1 MYFLKFNEVCTEIC
15 EIEPDTTH
23 HIFSCLFLKCEVPE
37 VLSMEDEEIDA
48 IYSEN
53 LDKSFA
59 TLKIF
64 EKLWR
69 KREVMLGTKQQL
81 HMP

>member
-1 MYFLKFNEVCTEIC
+1 
-15 EIEPDTTH
+15 
-23 HIFSCLFLKCEVPE
+23 
-37 VLSMEDEEIDA
+37 MEDEEIDA

-69 KREVMLGTKQQL
+69 KREVILGTKQQL
-81 HMP
+81 HSS